1 MSILIVPYNGE
12 SAELTKVLKEY
23 NVTIP
28 KKKECKGG
36 SCPIPKPL
44 KMMSAAEVE
53 NSIANA
59 IKNVTNVKQ
68 ITVLAMNDKDQLSN
82 VHNHE
87 DRQGSIIRP
96 GRVWTCLLV
105 HVP

>member
-53 NSIANA
+53 NSIANPLQKIYSCLVFIRISPSSVWMMSCHQA
-59 IKNVTNVKQ
+59 PLVPEYKRNG
-68 ITVLAMNDKDQLSN
+68 LAFSM
-82 VHNHE
+82 
-87 DRQGSIIRP
+87 
-96 GRVWTCLLV
+96 
-105 HVP
+105 